1 MGACGHYPSLIK
13 VFIVTRVVRIIW
25 VSYHFYALIGGFMLS
40 IEGLKRRF
48 IKDINGSRY
57 TAESPVYDYSQ
68 FVPLEVKAGSL
79 VLLHGNLVHQ
89 RYSFWEK
96 LQNTSECFITYRNV
110 A

>member
-1 MGACGHYPSLIK
+1 
-13 VFIVTRVVRIIW
+13 
-25 VSYHFYALIGGFMLS
+25 MLS

-48 IKDINGSRY
+48 IKDTNGSRY

-96 LQNTSECFITYRNV
+96 LQNTLECFFTYRNV